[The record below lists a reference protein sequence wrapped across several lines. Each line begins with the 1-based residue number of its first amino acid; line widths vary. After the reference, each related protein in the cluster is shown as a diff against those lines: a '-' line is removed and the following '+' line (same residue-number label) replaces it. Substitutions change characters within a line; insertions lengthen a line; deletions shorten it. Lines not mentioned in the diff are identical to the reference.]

1 MFETFWLLWNTYL
14 TVWTPKLKTAGDCFD
29 WRISNGDCFDWSDD
43 AHFEE
48 QLPLCR
54 LSSLIHSVF
63 YRLQIARMEGNSVF
77 PLLLLLLLLSASR
90 CSDAQLPLP
99 RLDPRSP
106 LTSHHHN
113 QGLPSLLALLK
124 TLPKSTRGSG
134 IPLRPCSFK
143 ATTQRLESG
152 TCTWYGACRFQ
163 GRDYMYQVRFSRGY
177 LLSQILGHM
186 LSTRPI
192 SR

>member
-1 MFETFWLLWNTYL
+1 MTHILKSSYLSAASPLLSFQSFT
-14 TVWTPKLKTAGDCFD
+14 DC
-29 WRISNGDCFDWSDD
+29 
-43 AHFEE
+43 
-48 QLPLCR
+48 
-54 LSSLIHSVF
+54 
-63 YRLQIARMEGNSVF
+63 IARMIF

-113 QGLPSLLALLK
+113 EGLPSLLALLK

-177 LLSQILGHM
+177 LLSQILG
-186 LSTRPI
+186 PI

>member
-1 MFETFWLLWNTYL
+1 MTHILKSSYLSAASPLLSIQSFT
-14 TVWTPKLKTAGDCFD
+14 DC
-29 WRISNGDCFDWSDD
+29 
-43 AHFEE
+43 
-48 QLPLCR
+48 
-54 LSSLIHSVF
+54 
-63 YRLQIARMEGNSVF
+63 IARMEGNSVF
-77 PLLLLLLLLSASR
+77 PLLLLLLLLLSASR

-163 GRDYMYQVRFSRGY
+163 GRDYMYQVRFTTGY
-177 LLSQILGHM
+177 LLSQILEHIF
-186 LSTRPI
+186 STRPI
-192 SR
+192 SMITMVIF